1 MVTQSLYAND
11 NDGTLDL
18 GANQTTGH
26 MLIGQAQ
33 TTGRIDIGL
42 EPTRSGKIQVGH
54 TSGTH
59 TLELNGSDVTIGE
72 GTTTGLTK
80 IGCNVTS
87 GDIRIGNGDVPGD
100 VHLSDIL
107 IGTNNASNQQTI
119 LYGSTVSAISGGNI
133 NLNAVTGR
141 VKVDAGTH
149 VTLEAE
155 YVNLWS
161 KGVYGTEIRSDKDG
175 IDLVT
180 YDDGA
185 NANNINLTT
194 HSSDDVII
202 NSISMRPISDNFT
215 PQLGGTS
222 GTGFSGLVYQGQY
235 FRWGPTWVI
244 NIYCSW
250 NGKGTAAGDFR
261 IYNLPLTFPTTTSSL
276 FTFETLATVD
286 SKAWAGVAGADVL
299 SVHAVK
305 GTSELKA
312 RLNGSTQIQCSSIVT
327 TGILRLTITVV
338 EA

>member
-1 MVTQSLYAND
+1 MVTQSLFAND

-33 TTGRIDIGL
+33 TSGRIDIGL
-42 EPTRSGKIQVGH
+42 EATRSGKIQIGH
-54 TSGTH
+54 ADGTH
-59 TLELNGSDVTIGE
+59 ALELNGSDITIGE

-87 GDIRIGNGDVPGD
+87 GNIRIGNSDVPGD

-107 IGTNNASNQQTI
+107 IGTNNASNQQTS
-119 LYGSTVSAISGGNI
+119 LYGSSVTAISGGNL
-133 NLNAVTGR
+133 NFNAVTGN

-180 YDDGA
+180 YEDGA

-222 GTGFSGLVYQGQY
+222 GTSFSGVTYQGQY

-250 NGKGTAAGDFR
+250 SGKGTAAGDFR
-261 IYNLPLTFPTTTSSL
+261 IFNLPITFPTTTSGL
-276 FTFETLATVD
+276 VVFETLATVD
-286 SKAWAGVAGADVL
+286 SKAWAGVTGNNVL

-312 RLNGSTQIQCSSIVT
+312 RLNGVTQIQCSSILAASA
-327 TGILRLTITVV
+327 LRLTITVI

>member
-1 MVTQSLYAND
+1 MVTQSLYASGT
-11 NDGTLDL
+11 DGGLNL

-33 TTGRIDIGL
+33 TTGRVDIGV
-42 EPTRSGKIQVGH
+42 EPTRSGKIQIGH
-54 TSGTH
+54 SSGTH

-87 GDIRIGNGDVPGD
+87 GNIRIGNNDVPGN
-100 VHLSDIL
+100 VFLSDIF
-107 IGTNNASNQQTI
+107 IGTSNASNQKTN
-119 LYGSTVSAISGGNI
+119 LYGSSVSAISGGSINI
-133 NLNAVTGR
+133 NAQTGR
-141 VKVDAGTH
+141 VNVNAGTH

-155 YVNLWS
+155 YVNLLS
-161 KGVYGTEIRSDKDG
+161 KGQYGTEIRSDKDG

-180 YDDGA
+180 YRDGA
-185 NANNINLTT
+185 SANNINLST
-194 HSSDDVII
+194 HSTDDVII
-202 NSISMRPISDNFT
+202 NNISMRPISSNFI
-215 PQLGGTS
+215 PQLAGTS
-222 GTGFSGLVYQGQY
+222 GTNFTGGTFQGQY

-250 NGKGTAAGDFR
+250 GGKGTAAGDFR
-261 IYNLPLTFPTTTSSL
+261 IYNLPVTFPTTTSSL
-276 FTFETLATVD
+276 VTFETLATID
-286 SKAWAGVAGADVL
+286 SKAWAGVTGSDVL

-312 RLNGSTQIQCSSIVT
+312 RLNGSTAIQCSNILAAGS
-327 TGILRLTITVV
+327 LRLTITVI